1 MELHTRG
8 NWSSRD
14 DRRITLVWLLIFLF
28 FIVTGFVMDLKNYFH
43 ETPAVSK
50 IVHVH
55 AIVTTIWLLLLITQ
69 VLLVELDNVKLH
81 RKLGWFVAGWAA
93 LLTVLAIA
101 AELTWETAH
110 MNMPEWSTSFI
121 AISIGSM
128 LLFALLTVWGI
139 LLRSNIAAHRRV
151 MMLAN
156 IAITMPGFARL
167 CQYLVPFPSSFI
179 GQFFFHYSGTLL
191 ILLLMFLWDLWKNRV
206 MHQFLAGVFLIIGYE
221 IVSIQLFRSAA
232 WTDITHQLL
241 GAWAKLGL

>member
-1 MELHTRG
+1 MQLHTRG
-8 NWSSRD
+8 TWSARE
-14 DRRITLVWLLIFLF
+14 DRRITLVWLFLFLF

-55 AIVTTIWLLLLITQ
+55 AVVTTIWLLLLITQ

-81 RKLGWFVAGWAA
+81 RKLGWFTAGWAA
-93 LLTVLAIA
+93 FLTMLAIA
-101 AELTWETAH
+101 AELTWEAAH
-110 MNMPEWSTSFI
+110 MNVPMWSTSFI
-121 AISIGSM
+121 AISIGSI
-128 LLFALLTVWGI
+128 LLFALLTLWGI
-139 LLRSNIAAHRRV
+139 LLRNNIAAHRRV

-179 GQFFFHYSGTLL
+179 GQFFFHYGGTLL
-191 ILLLMFLWDLWKNRV
+191 ILLLMFFWDLWKGRV
-206 MHQFLAGVFLIIGYE
+206 MHQFLAGACFILGYDF
-221 IVSIQLFRSAA
+221 VSIVLFRSET
-232 WTDITHQLL
+232 WTGITHQLL